1 MGWNALGHLPWRR
14 ISTPT
19 AVCFA
24 LAPCWLVSQ
33 GHRDGINLDRLPEP
47 LLGSVRPWTE
57 DIASGDHRGF
67 FLRAPVLIDYLIEH
81 RESVPL
87 FIPDELDDAGLNR
100 IS

>member
-1 MGWNALGHLPWRR
+1 MLAY
-14 ISTPT
+14 SK
-19 AVCFA
+19 AVVGQLYLTILVA
-24 LAPCWLVSQ
+24 AKRLVSQ
-33 GHRDGINLDRLPEP
+33 GHRDGINLNRLPEP

-100 IS
+100 IP